1 MYTEQ
6 RTGGDKNG
14 KDDPYGYHCSCTWLR
29 YRSCQGD
36 RGM

>member
-14 KDDPYGYHCSCTWLR
+14 KDDP
-29 YRSCQGD
+29 
-36 RGM
+36 